1 MSNYHSDKAGKKP
14 SHNDKTLAAALAVW
28 KAEEA
33 GLTATELSKQWQEPE
48 HRSCG
53 SALSRAKKKYPYI
66 VYEKQVGE
74 THGRYYHIK
83 YAGEAYL
90 QRELTKVKAQ
100 IARIL
105 AEEEE

>member
-1 MSNYHSDKAGKKP
+1 MSNYHADKAGKKP
-14 SHNDKTLAAALAVW
+14 SHKDKTQAAALAVW
-28 KAEEA
+28 KAKEA

-66 VYEKQVGE
+66 VYMKVIGE

-83 YAGEAYL
+83 YLDDAYL
-90 QRELTKVKAQ
+90 QHELTKVKAQ